1 MKRFIFYLTVLSVAI
16 TLSGGYLMA
25 IIAIPSII
33 YTRYCISFKEMV
45 KYSYYKKFLQVTGGK
60 DELS

>member
-1 MKRFIFYLTVLSVAI
+1 MKRIIFYVTLLSIAI

-33 YTRYCISFKEMV
+33 YTKYYISYEEM
-45 KYSYYKKFLQVTGGK
+45 KKFCYYEEFLRFTGGK
-60 DELS
+60 DQ